1 MAKIECCN
9 LSKMFNAGGDP
20 FEAVSDLSF
29 SVHTGELVS
38 VVGRTGCGK
47 SSTLHMILGLDRP
60 TSGSITIDDKEPY
73 ADFGYF
79 RGRLAAVFQTDR
91 LLPWRK
97 ALDNVAYGLEI
108 LRVPEPDRRT
118 RAQGWLERVGLG
130 GFENAYPHQLSGGM
144 RQRVGIARAFCV
156 EPEVVLCDEAFGHLD
171 QVTATQLRGD
181 FLELVRETRKTSVFI
196 THDIDEAIELGNRVL
211 VLGKPARLL
220 MDLTISEQMKR
231 NLTARDEMKTRILNA
246 IEANRRLILLWQT
259 CEKIFQSVVKLQ
271 LQDDCIAM
279 RRRH

>member
-1 MAKIECCN
+1 MAKIECSN
-9 LSKMFNAGGDP
+9 LSKVFSAGSGR

-29 SVHTGELVS
+29 SVQTGELVS

-47 SSTLHMILGLDRP
+47 SSTLHMLLGLERP

-73 ADFGYF
+73 ADFDYF

-97 ALDNVAYGLEI
+97 TLDNVAYGLEI

-118 RAQGWLERVGLG
+118 RAQRWLERVGLG

-171 QVTATQLRGD
+171 EVTATQLRGD
-181 FLELVRETRKTSVFI
+181 FLELARETRKTSVFI

-220 MDLTISEQMKR
+220 MDLTISEQMKG
-231 NLTARDEMKTRILNA
+231 NLTARDEMKTRILHA
-246 IEANRRLILLWQT
+246 IEANRP
-259 CEKIFQSVVKLQ
+259 VG
-271 LQDDCIAM
+271 
-279 RRRH
+279 

>member
-9 LSKMFNAGGDP
+9 LSKMFNAGGDT

-47 SSTLHMILGLDRP
+47 SSTLHMILGLERP

-73 ADFGYF
+73 AEFGYF

-97 ALDNVAYGLEI
+97 TLDNVAYGLEI
-108 LRVPEPDRRT
+108 LRVPEPDRHT
-118 RAQGWLERVGLG
+118 RAQGWLEKVGLG

-156 EPEVVLCDEAFGHLD
+156 EPEVILCDEAFGHLD

-220 MDLTISEQMKR
+220 MDLTISDQMKS

-246 IEANRRLILLWQT
+246 IEANRP
-259 CEKIFQSVVKLQ
+259 V
-271 LQDDCIAM
+271 D
-279 RRRH
+279 

>member
-1 MAKIECCN
+1 MSKIECRN
-9 LSKMFNAGGDP
+9 VTKVFEAGGDR

-29 SVHTGELVS
+29 LIQSGELVS

-47 SSTLHMILGLDRP
+47 SSTLHMTLGLERP
-60 TSGSITIDDKEPY
+60 TSGRITIDDKEPY
-73 ADFGYF
+73 RDFAYF

-91 LLPWRK
+91 LLPWRR
-97 ALDNVAYGLEI
+97 ALDNVSYGLEI
-108 LRVPEPDRRT
+108 LRMPEAERRT
-118 RAQGWLERVGLG
+118 RAQQWLERVGLG

-181 FLELVRETRKTSVFI
+181 FLELVRETHKTSVFI

-220 MDLTISEQMKR
+220 MDLTISDETKR
-231 NLTARDEMKTRILNA
+231 NLGAREATKTRIVAA
-246 IEANRRLILLWQT
+246 IEANRP
-259 CEKIFQSVVKLQ
+259 
-271 LQDDCIAM
+271 IA
-279 RRRH
+279 

>member
-9 LSKMFNAGGDP
+9 LSKVFSAGGNP

-29 SVHTGELVS
+29 SVQTGELVS

-47 SSTLHMILGLDRP
+47 SSTLHMILGLERP

-73 ADFGYF
+73 TDFGYF

-108 LRVPEPDRRT
+108 LRVPEPDRRK

-171 QVTATQLRGD
+171 QVTAAQLRGD
-181 FLELVRETRKTSVFI
+181 FLELVRETRKTSIII

-211 VLGKPARLL
+211 VLGKPGRLL
-220 MDLTISEQMKR
+220 TDLTISEQMKR
-231 NLTARDEMKTRILNA
+231 NLTARDEMKTRIVNA
-246 IEANRRLILLWQT
+246 IEGNRP
-259 CEKIFQSVVKLQ
+259 VG
-271 LQDDCIAM
+271 
-279 RRRH
+279 

>member
-9 LSKMFNAGGDP
+9 LSKMFNAGGDT

-29 SVHTGELVS
+29 SVQTGELVS

-47 SSTLHMILGLDRP
+47 SSTLHIILGLDRP

-73 ADFGYF
+73 AEFGYF

-211 VLGKPARLL
+211 VLGKPARVL
-220 MDLTISEQMKR
+220 MDLTISDQMKR

-246 IEANRRLILLWQT
+246 IEANQP
-259 CEKIFQSVVKLQ
+259 V
-271 LQDDCIAM
+271 D
-279 RRRH
+279 

>member
-1 MAKIECCN
+1 MSKIECRN
-9 LSKMFNAGGDP
+9 VTKVFEAGGDR

-29 SVHTGELVS
+29 LIQSGELVS

-47 SSTLHMILGLDRP
+47 SSTLHMTLGLERP
-60 TSGSITIDDKEPY
+60 TSGRITIDDKEPY
-73 ADFGYF
+73 GDFAYF

-91 LLPWRK
+91 LLPWRR
-97 ALDNVAYGLEI
+97 ALDNVSYGLEI
-108 LRVPEPDRRT
+108 LRMPDAERRT
-118 RAQGWLERVGLG
+118 RAQQWLERVGLG

-181 FLELVRETRKTSVFI
+181 FLELVRETHKTSVFI

-220 MDLTISEQMKR
+220 MDLTISDETKR
-231 NLTARDEMKTRILNA
+231 NLGAREEMKTRIVAA
-246 IEANRRLILLWQT
+246 IEANRP
-259 CEKIFQSVVKLQ
+259 
-271 LQDDCIAM
+271 IA
-279 RRRH
+279 

>member
-1 MAKIECCN
+1 MSKIECRN
-9 LSKMFNAGGDP
+9 VTKVFEAGGDR

-29 SVHTGELVS
+29 LIQSGELVS

-47 SSTLHMILGLDRP
+47 SSTLHMTLGLERP
-60 TSGSITIDDKEPY
+60 TSGRITIDDKEPY
-73 ADFGYF
+73 GDFASF

-91 LLPWRK
+91 LLPWRR
-97 ALDNVAYGLEI
+97 ALDNVSYGLEI
-108 LRVPEPDRRT
+108 LRMPEGERRT
-118 RAQGWLERVGLG
+118 RAQQWLERVGLG

-181 FLELVRETRKTSVFI
+181 FLELVRETHKTSVFI

-220 MDLTISEQMKR
+220 MDLTISDETKR
-231 NLTARDEMKTRILNA
+231 NMGAREAMKTRIVAA
-246 IEANRRLILLWQT
+246 IEANRP
-259 CEKIFQSVVKLQ
+259 
-271 LQDDCIAM
+271 IA
-279 RRRH
+279 

>member
-1 MAKIECCN
+1 MAKIECRN
-9 LSKMFNAGGDP
+9 LSKVFNAGGDP

-29 SVHTGELVS
+29 SVDTGELVS

-47 SSTLHMILGLDRP
+47 SSTLHMILGLERP

-73 ADFGYF
+73 TDFGYF

-97 ALDNVAYGLEI
+97 TIDNVAYGLEI
-108 LRVPEPDRRT
+108 LRVPDPDRRT
-118 RAQGWLERVGLG
+118 RAQCWLERVGLA

-171 QVTATQLRGD
+171 EVTATQLRGD

-220 MDLTISEQMKR
+220 MDLTISEQMKG
-231 NLTARDEMKTRILNA
+231 NLTGRDEMKTRILNA
-246 IEANRRLILLWQT
+246 IEANRPIG
-259 CEKIFQSVVKLQ
+259 
-271 LQDDCIAM
+271 
-279 RRRH
+279 

>member
-1 MAKIECCN
+1 MAKIECRN
-9 LSKMFNAGGDP
+9 LTKVFNAGGDS
-20 FEAVSDLSF
+20 FEAVSGLSF

-47 SSTLHMILGLDRP
+47 SSTLHMILGLERP
-60 TSGSITIDDKEPY
+60 TSGTITIDDKEPY
-73 ADFGYF
+73 ADFAYF

-97 ALDNVAYGLEI
+97 TLDNVAYGLEI
-108 LRVPEPDRRT
+108 LRVPESDRRT
-118 RAQGWLERVGLG
+118 RAQRWLERVGLG
-130 GFENAYPHQLSGGM
+130 GFENAYAHQLSGGM

-181 FLELVRETRKTSVFI
+181 FLELVRETKKTSLFI

-211 VLGKPARLL
+211 VLGKPARVL
-220 MDLTISEQMKR
+220 MDLAICEDVKRDPGAREQ
-231 NLTARDEMKTRILNA
+231 MKTRILNS
-246 IEANRRLILLWQT
+246 IEANLP
-259 CEKIFQSVVKLQ
+259 
-271 LQDDCIAM
+271 IA
-279 RRRH
+279 

>member
-9 LSKMFNAGGDP
+9 LSKMFNAGGDT

-47 SSTLHMILGLDRP
+47 SSTLHMILGLERP

-97 ALDNVAYGLEI
+97 TLDNVAYGLEI
-108 LRVPEPDRRT
+108 LRVPEPARRT
-118 RAQGWLERVGLG
+118 RAQRWLERVGLG

-171 QVTATQLRGD
+171 EVTATQLRGD

-231 NLTARDEMKTRILNA
+231 NSIARDEMKTRILNA
-246 IEANRRLILLWQT
+246 IEANRA
-259 CEKIFQSVVKLQ
+259 V
-271 LQDDCIAM
+271 D
-279 RRRH
+279 

>member
-9 LSKMFNAGGDP
+9 LSKIFNAGGDS

-47 SSTLHMILGLDRP
+47 SSTLHMILGLERP

-73 ADFGYF
+73 TDFGYF

-97 ALDNVAYGLEI
+97 TIDNVAYGLEI

-118 RAQGWLERVGLG
+118 RAQRWLERVGLG

-171 QVTATQLRGD
+171 EVTATQLRGD

-220 MDLTISEQMKR
+220 TALTISEEMKR
-231 NLTARDEMKTRILNA
+231 NLTARDEIKTRILNA
-246 IEANRRLILLWQT
+246 IEANR
-259 CEKIFQSVVKLQ
+259 SVG
-271 LQDDCIAM
+271 
-279 RRRH
+279 

>member
-1 MAKIECCN
+1 MSKIECRN
-9 LSKMFNAGGDP
+9 VTKVFAAGGDR

-29 SVHTGELVS
+29 LIQSGELVS

-47 SSTLHMILGLDRP
+47 SSTLHMTLGLERP
-60 TSGSITIDDKEPY
+60 TSGRITIDDKEPY
-73 ADFGYF
+73 ADFAYF

-97 ALDNVAYGLEI
+97 ALENVSYGLEI
-108 LRVPEPDRRT
+108 LRVPEAERRT
-118 RAQGWLERVGLG
+118 RAQRWLERVGLG

-181 FLELVRETRKTSVFI
+181 FLALVRETQKTSVFI

-220 MDLTISEQMKR
+220 MDLTISDETKR
-231 NLTARDEMKTRILNA
+231 NLGAREEMKTRIVAA
-246 IEANRRLILLWQT
+246 IEANRA
-259 CEKIFQSVVKLQ
+259 VG
-271 LQDDCIAM
+271 
-279 RRRH
+279 

>member
-9 LSKMFNAGGDP
+9 LSKMFNAGGDT

-47 SSTLHMILGLDRP
+47 SSTLHMILGLERP

-73 ADFGYF
+73 TDFGYF

-97 ALDNVAYGLEI
+97 TLDNVAYGLEI

-220 MDLTISEQMKR
+220 MDLTISDQMKR

-246 IEANRRLILLWQT
+246 IEANRP
-259 CEKIFQSVVKLQ
+259 V
-271 LQDDCIAM
+271 D
-279 RRRH
+279 

>member
-97 ALDNVAYGLEI
+97 TLDNVAYGLEI

-181 FLELVRETRKTSVFI
+181 FLELVRETRKTSIFI

-220 MDLTISEQMKR
+220 MDLTISDQRKS
-231 NLTARDEMKTRILNA
+231 NLAARDGMKTRILNA
-246 IEANRRLILLWQT
+246 IEANRP
-259 CEKIFQSVVKLQ
+259 V
-271 LQDDCIAM
+271 D
-279 RRRH
+279 

>member
-9 LSKMFNAGGDP
+9 LSKVFSAGGDP
-20 FEAVSDLSF
+20 FDAVSDLNF
-29 SVHTGELVS
+29 RVHTGELVS

-47 SSTLHMILGLDRP
+47 SSTLHMILGLERP

-73 ADFGYF
+73 TEFGYF

-91 LLPWRK
+91 LLPWRN

-118 RAQGWLERVGLG
+118 RARRWLERVGLG

-171 QVTATQLRGD
+171 QVTAAQLRGD
-181 FLELVRETRKTSVFI
+181 FLELVRETRKTSIII

-220 MDLTISEQMKR
+220 TDLTISEQIKR

-246 IEANRRLILLWQT
+246 IEANRP
-259 CEKIFQSVVKLQ
+259 VG
-271 LQDDCIAM
+271 
-279 RRRH
+279 

>member
-9 LSKMFNAGGDP
+9 LSKIFNAGGDP

-29 SVHTGELVS
+29 SVQTGELVS

-47 SSTLHMILGLDRP
+47 SSTLHMILGLERP
-60 TSGSITIDDKEPY
+60 TSGSLTIDDKEPY
-73 ADFGYF
+73 TDFGYF

-97 ALDNVAYGLEI
+97 TIDNVAYGLEI

-130 GFENAYPHQLSGGM
+130 GFENAYPYQLSGGM

-181 FLELVRETRKTSVFI
+181 FLELVRETGKTSVFI

-246 IEANRRLILLWQT
+246 IEANLP
-259 CEKIFQSVVKLQ
+259 V
-271 LQDDCIAM
+271 D
-279 RRRH
+279 

>member
-9 LSKMFNAGGDP
+9 LSKIFNAGGDT

-29 SVHTGELVS
+29 SVQTGELVS

-47 SSTLHMILGLDRP
+47 SSTLHMILGLERP

-97 ALDNVAYGLEI
+97 TLDNVAYGLEI
-108 LRVPEPDRRT
+108 LRVPEPGRRT
-118 RAQGWLERVGLG
+118 RAQRWLERVGLG

-220 MDLTISEQMKR
+220 MDLTISDQMKR

-246 IEANRRLILLWQT
+246 IEANRP
-259 CEKIFQSVVKLQ
+259 V
-271 LQDDCIAM
+271 D
-279 RRRH
+279 

>member
-9 LSKMFNAGGDP
+9 LSKMFNAGGDT

-47 SSTLHMILGLDRP
+47 SSTLHMILGLERP

-73 ADFGYF
+73 AEFGYF

-97 ALDNVAYGLEI
+97 TLDNVAYGLEI

-171 QVTATQLRGD
+171 EVTATQLRGD

-220 MDLTISEQMKR
+220 MDLTISDQMKR

-246 IEANRRLILLWQT
+246 IEANRP
-259 CEKIFQSVVKLQ
+259 V
-271 LQDDCIAM
+271 D
-279 RRRH
+279 

>member
-9 LSKMFNAGGDP
+9 LSKMFNAGGDT

-47 SSTLHMILGLDRP
+47 SSTLHIILGLERP

-73 ADFGYF
+73 AEFGYF

-97 ALDNVAYGLEI
+97 TLDNVAYGLEI

-156 EPEVVLCDEAFGHLD
+156 EPEVILCDEAFGHLD

-220 MDLTISEQMKR
+220 MDLTISDQMKR
-231 NLTARDEMKTRILNA
+231 NLTARDEMKTRILNS
-246 IEANRRLILLWQT
+246 IEANRP
-259 CEKIFQSVVKLQ
+259 V
-271 LQDDCIAM
+271 D
-279 RRRH
+279 

>member
-1 MAKIECCN
+1 MSKIECRN
-9 LSKMFNAGGDP
+9 VTKVFEAGGDR

-29 SVHTGELVS
+29 LIQSGELVS

-47 SSTLHMILGLDRP
+47 SSTLHMTLGLERP
-60 TSGSITIDDKEPY
+60 TSGRITIDDKEPY
-73 ADFGYF
+73 GDFAYF

-91 LLPWRK
+91 LLPWRR
-97 ALDNVAYGLEI
+97 ALDNVSYGLEI
-108 LRVPEPDRRT
+108 LRMPETERRT
-118 RAQGWLERVGLG
+118 RAQQWLERVGLG

-181 FLELVRETRKTSVFI
+181 FLELVRETHKTSVFI

-220 MDLTISEQMKR
+220 MDLTISDETKR
-231 NLTARDEMKTRILNA
+231 NLGAREATKTRIVAA
-246 IEANRRLILLWQT
+246 IEANRPI
-259 CEKIFQSVVKLQ
+259 E
-271 LQDDCIAM
+271 
-279 RRRH
+279 

>member
-1 MAKIECCN
+1 MAKIECSN
-9 LSKMFNAGGDP
+9 LSKVFSAGGNH

-29 SVHTGELVS
+29 SVQTGELVS

-47 SSTLHMILGLDRP
+47 SSTLHMILGLERP
-60 TSGSITIDDKEPY
+60 TSGNITIDDKEPY
-73 ADFGYF
+73 TDFGYF

-97 ALDNVAYGLEI
+97 TIDNVAYGLEI
-108 LRVPEPDRRT
+108 LRVPDPDRRT
-118 RAQGWLERVGLG
+118 RAQCWLERVGLA

-171 QVTATQLRGD
+171 EVTATQLRGD

-220 MDLTISEQMKR
+220 MDLTISEQMKG
-231 NLTARDEMKTRILNA
+231 NLTGRDEMKTRILNA
-246 IEANRRLILLWQT
+246 IEANRPIG
-259 CEKIFQSVVKLQ
+259 
-271 LQDDCIAM
+271 
-279 RRRH
+279 

>member
-1 MAKIECCN
+1 MVKIECRN
-9 LSKMFNAGGDP
+9 LSKVFNAGGDP
-20 FEAVSDLSF
+20 FEAVSGLSF
-29 SVHTGELVS
+29 SVHAGELVS

-47 SSTLHMILGLDRP
+47 SSTLHMILGLERP
-60 TSGSITIDDKEPY
+60 TSGRITIDNKEPY
-73 ADFGYF
+73 TDFGYF

-97 ALDNVAYGLEI
+97 ALENVAYGLEI
-108 LRVPEPDRRT
+108 LRVPEPDRHT
-118 RAQGWLERVGLG
+118 RAQRWLERVGLG

-181 FLELVRETRKTSVFI
+181 FLELVRETKKTSVFI
-196 THDIDEAIELGNRVL
+196 THDIDEAIELGSRVV

-220 MDLTISEQMKR
+220 MDLAISDETKG
-231 NLTARDEMKTRILNA
+231 NLGAREEMKTRIVAA
-246 IEANRRLILLWQT
+246 IEANRPL
-259 CEKIFQSVVKLQ
+259 
-271 LQDDCIAM
+271 A
-279 RRRH
+279 

>member
-9 LSKMFNAGGDP
+9 LSKMFNAGGDT

-47 SSTLHMILGLDRP
+47 SSTLHMILGLERP

-97 ALDNVAYGLEI
+97 TLDNVAYGLEI

-220 MDLTISEQMKR
+220 MDLTISDQMKS

-246 IEANRRLILLWQT
+246 IEANRP
-259 CEKIFQSVVKLQ
+259 V
-271 LQDDCIAM
+271 D
-279 RRRH
+279 

>member
-9 LSKMFNAGGDP
+9 LSKIFNAGGDP

-29 SVHTGELVS
+29 SVQTGELVS

-47 SSTLHMILGLDRP
+47 SSTLHMILGLERP
-60 TSGSITIDDKEPY
+60 TSGSLTIDDKEPY
-73 ADFGYF
+73 TDFGYF

-97 ALDNVAYGLEI
+97 TIDNVAYGLEI
-108 LRVPEPDRRT
+108 LRVPEPGRRT

-130 GFENAYPHQLSGGM
+130 GFENAYPYQLSGGM

-220 MDLTISEQMKR
+220 MDLTISEQMKS

-246 IEANRRLILLWQT
+246 IEANRP
-259 CEKIFQSVVKLQ
+259 V
-271 LQDDCIAM
+271 D
-279 RRRH
+279 

>member
-9 LSKMFNAGGDP
+9 LSKVFSAGGDP

-29 SVHTGELVS
+29 KVHTGELVS
-38 VVGRTGCGK
+38 IVGRTGCGK
-47 SSTLHMILGLDRP
+47 SSTLHMILGLERP

-73 ADFGYF
+73 TDFGYF

-97 ALDNVAYGLEI
+97 AIDNVGYGLEI

-118 RAQGWLERVGLG
+118 RAQRWLERVGLG

-156 EPEVVLCDEAFGHLD
+156 EPEIVLCDEAFGHLD

-181 FLELVRETRKTSVFI
+181 FLELVRETGKTSIII

-220 MDLTISEQMKR
+220 TDLTVSEQMKT
-231 NLTARDEMKTRILNA
+231 NLTARDEIKTRIVNA
-246 IEANRRLILLWQT
+246 IEANQPLG
-259 CEKIFQSVVKLQ
+259 
-271 LQDDCIAM
+271 
-279 RRRH
+279 

>member
-9 LSKMFNAGGDP
+9 LSKIFNAGGDS

-47 SSTLHMILGLDRP
+47 SSTLHMILGLERP

-73 ADFGYF
+73 TDFGYF

-97 ALDNVAYGLEI
+97 TIDNVAYGLEI

-118 RAQGWLERVGLG
+118 RAQRWLERVGLG

-171 QVTATQLRGD
+171 EVTATQLRGD

-220 MDLTISEQMKR
+220 TALTISEEMKR

-246 IEANRRLILLWQT
+246 IEANR
-259 CEKIFQSVVKLQ
+259 SVG
-271 LQDDCIAM
+271 
-279 RRRH
+279 

>member
-9 LSKMFNAGGDP
+9 LSKMFNAGGDT

-29 SVHTGELVS
+29 SVQTGELVS

-47 SSTLHMILGLDRP
+47 SSTLHIILGLERP

-73 ADFGYF
+73 AEFGYF

-220 MDLTISEQMKR
+220 MDLTISDQMKR
-231 NLTARDEMKTRILNA
+231 NLTARDEMKTRILNS
-246 IEANRRLILLWQT
+246 IEANRP
-259 CEKIFQSVVKLQ
+259 V
-271 LQDDCIAM
+271 D
-279 RRRH
+279 

>member
-9 LSKMFNAGGDP
+9 LSKMFNVGGDT
-20 FEAVSDLSF
+20 FEAVSDLNF

-60 TSGSITIDDKEPY
+60 TSGRITIDDKEPY

-97 ALDNVAYGLEI
+97 TLDNVAYGLEI
-108 LRVPEPDRRT
+108 LRVPEPARRT
-118 RAQGWLERVGLG
+118 RAQHWLERVGLG

-220 MDLTISEQMKR
+220 MDLAISEPMKR

-246 IEANRRLILLWQT
+246 IEANRP
-259 CEKIFQSVVKLQ
+259 V
-271 LQDDCIAM
+271 D
-279 RRRH
+279 

>member
-9 LSKMFNAGGDP
+9 LSKMFNAGGDT

-47 SSTLHMILGLDRP
+47 SSTLHMILGLERP

-79 RGRLAAVFQTDR
+79 RGRLAAVFQTNR

-97 ALDNVAYGLEI
+97 TLDNVAYGLEI

-156 EPEVVLCDEAFGHLD
+156 EPEVILCDEAFGHLD

-220 MDLTISEQMKR
+220 MDLTISDQMKS

-246 IEANRRLILLWQT
+246 IEANRP
-259 CEKIFQSVVKLQ
+259 V
-271 LQDDCIAM
+271 D
-279 RRRH
+279 

>member
-9 LSKMFNAGGDP
+9 VSKIFNAGGDP

-29 SVHTGELVS
+29 RVQAGELVS

-47 SSTLHMILGLDRP
+47 SSTLHIILGLERP

-97 ALDNVAYGLEI
+97 TLDNVAYGLEI

-118 RAQGWLERVGLG
+118 RAQRWLERVGLG

-171 QVTATQLRGD
+171 EVTATQLRGD

-196 THDIDEAIELGNRVL
+196 THDIDEAIELGTRVL

-246 IEANRRLILLWQT
+246 IEANRP
-259 CEKIFQSVVKLQ
+259 VV
-271 LQDDCIAM
+271 
-279 RRRH
+279 